1 MSLNRTALSPSRT
14 PTPLQDEIDIR
25 SVDNIEY
32 VLNTPERKLEGR
44 GRIFLTDLR
53 MILVADPPMEAFESL
68 SVPHTSLLSIKSEAP
83 RLFNAPR
90 IQLEIRPTPGGGLPE
105 AGSTRAEFRCAKGDK
120 EPFLRFAAALDK
132 TRERAVNKSRANP
145 EDDFDLPA
153 YGGPGPSG
161 SSSTTTYVTADVPS
175 DAPPGYEP

>member
-1 MSLNRTALSPSRT
+1 MSSPCDLAPHLPQ
-14 PTPLQDEIDIR
+14 PTPRLPAHR
-25 SVDNIEY
+25 SQ
-32 VLNTPERKLEGR
+32 
-44 GRIFLTDLR
+44 

-145 EDDFDLPA
+145 EDEFDLRK
-153 YGGPGPSG
+153 
-161 SSSTTTYVTADVPS
+161 
-175 DAPPGYEP
+175 